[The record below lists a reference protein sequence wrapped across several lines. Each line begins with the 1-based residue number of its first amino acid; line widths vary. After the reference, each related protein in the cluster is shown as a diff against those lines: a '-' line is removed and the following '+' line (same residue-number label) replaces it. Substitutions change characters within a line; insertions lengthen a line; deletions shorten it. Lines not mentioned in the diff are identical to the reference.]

1 MSDHE
6 RARIIALS
14 LLGEGPPDEVE
25 VRRTAEIAVQAVRS
39 QNPDAEVDTDSL
51 VRELEANLNV
61 VVGFASTLT
70 DDASDHVPWLA
81 DRRSSITWGFTRRY
95 HRFLKE
101 RKGWAL
107 PTLQR
112 SDDLT
117 DRILDLLED
126 PCRAG
131 SWDRRGMVVGE
142 VQSGKTSNYIEL
154 ICKAAD
160 AGYRFIVV
168 LTGTTNSLRA
178 QTQLRFDEGF
188 LGWDTRLNLA
198 LDATSKRVGVGTLT
212 GEPLLNVIPS
222 TTAEEGGDFNRRI
235 ANQFNV
241 RLGGSP
247 VIMVVKKNGSVLRN
261 LTRWAKSLSSVGPG
275 DPIPNIPTLVIDD
288 EADYASVNTR
298 PVRNGDDEDPTAV
311 NGRIRDLLN
320 AFEKSVYI
328 GYTATPF
335 ANIFIFPD
343 QDAARYGRDLFP
355 RDFLINLPVP
365 SNHVGPTKVF
375 GLSAEPDDD
384 IGAVTAL
391 PLVRVVEDHQEHLP
405 NVHRSGQRVGE
416 LPDSLR
422 EAIRAFVL
430 TCAARAARGTE
441 GQHNSMLVHVTRF
454 VNVQNQVAEL
464 VGFELRDLQNRI
476 RYGDG
481 ESPQPIMEELRS
493 MWLGDFAPI
502 SERVRELYPDL
513 MLGCRDVSWEEVS
526 SRLVESSQRI
536 QIKVINGAARDALD
550 YWDHPEGLS
559 AIAIGG
565 DKLSRG
571 LTLEGLSVSYYL
583 RASRMYDTLLQMGRW
598 FGYRPG
604 YVDLCRLYTTDELRD
619 FYSHITMAAEE
630 LRQEFDLM
638 ADRGMTPSDFGLRVR
653 SHPAGLVITAANKM
667 RNGTPMTVSYSG
679 DITETISFD
688 RAPGVNRRNHERFGR
703 FILSL
708 GPPGLPG
715 HGTSDNRVWR
725 AVAGERVADL
735 LEEITVHQGSRK
747 ARGDYLARYIRSQ
760 NAMGGLV
767 DWTVSLI
774 SNQAGEPA
782 LAAELGGWT
791 VHPVQRAPHLTDSL
805 DAASVYRIRRLVS
818 PTDEMIGLTEDQRA
832 RALDQTVR
840 QHLDH
845 QEASRHRNVP
855 TRPSGPSIRRVRG
868 HRNGL
873 LLIYPVRERN
883 ADGPTFVGFAVSFPA
898 ADRDTPIRYVVNSIY
913 WQEELDL

>member
-1 MSDHE
+1 MSDHQ
-6 RARIIALS
+6 RARIIALN
-14 LLGEGPPDEVE
+14 LLGDGPPDEAA
-25 VRRTAEIAVQAVRS
+25 VRRTAEIAVEAVRA
-39 QNPDAEVDTDSL
+39 QNAAAELDTDAL

-70 DDASDHVPWLA
+70 DDSSDHVPWLA
-81 DRRSSITWGFTRRY
+81 DRRASIEWGFTRRY
-95 HRFLKE
+95 QRFLKE

-117 DRILDLLED
+117 DRIIGLLESPD
-126 PCRAG
+126 RVG

-160 AGYRFIVV
+160 AGYKFIVV

-198 LDATSKRVGVGTLT
+198 LNTSNKRVGVGTLV
-212 GEPLLNVIPS
+212 GEPLHRAIPS
-222 TTAEEGGDFNRRI
+222 TNADETGDFNLRV

-241 RLGGSP
+241 RLGGDP

-261 LTRWAKSLSSVGPG
+261 LTRWAKSLSSVRPE

-298 PVRNGDDEDPTAV
+298 PAGTGDDEDPTV
-311 NGRIRDLLN
+311 INGRVRELLN
-320 AFEKSVYI
+320 TFEKRVYI

-335 ANIFIFPD
+335 ANIFIYPD
-343 QDAARYGRDLFP
+343 QDVQRYGRDLFP

-375 GLSAEPDDD
+375 GLPADPDDED
-384 IGAVTAL
+384 IPLTAL
-391 PLVRVVEDHQEHLP
+391 PLVRIVDDHQEHLP
-405 NVHRSGQRVGE
+405 NGHRSDRRVEE

-422 EAIRAFVL
+422 EAIRAFIL
-430 TCAARAARGTE
+430 TCAARAARGNE
-441 GQHNSMLVHVTRF
+441 DQHNSMLIHVTRF

-464 VGFELRDLQNRI
+464 VSFELRDLQDRI

-481 ESPQPIMEELRS
+481 ESAQPIMEELRS
-493 MWLGDFAPI
+493 MWLGDFVPS
-502 SERVRELYPDL
+502 SEGVRELYPDL
-513 MLGCRDVSWEEVS
+513 MLGCQEVSWEEVR
-526 SRLVESSQRI
+526 SRLVVSSQRI
-536 QIKVINGAARDALD
+536 QVKVINGAARDALD

-583 RASRMYDTLLQMGRW
+583 RTSRMYDTLLQMGRW

-619 FYSHITMAAEE
+619 FYSHITMATDE

-638 ADRGMTPSDFGLRVR
+638 ADRGMTPRDFGIRVR

-667 RNGTPMTVSYSG
+667 RNGTPMTVSYSAA
-679 DITETISFD
+679 ITETISFD
-688 RAPGVNRRNHERFGR
+688 RATEVNQRNHERFGR

-708 GPPGLPG
+708 GSPT

-725 AVAGERVADL
+725 AVAGERIADL

-840 QHLDH
+840 QHLDQ